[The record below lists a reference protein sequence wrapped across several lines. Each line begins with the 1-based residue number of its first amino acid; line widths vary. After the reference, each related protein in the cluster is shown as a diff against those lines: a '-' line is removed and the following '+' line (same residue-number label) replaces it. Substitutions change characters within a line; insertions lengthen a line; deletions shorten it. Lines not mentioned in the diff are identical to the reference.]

1 MSNLATSFAWLIML
15 QAQPGS
21 EPVDA
26 VAEVSDS
33 GQSTLRAKVISRKAP
48 RYPGLELSKGRQAWV
63 RVAYCIDET
72 GRPQNISVLDSVG
85 TERFEQAALD
95 TVETWQYEPAL
106 VDGVPTWQSRNE
118 VYISFALEHGNEGAK
133 PSFVRQF
140 KKLGRLIDEGK
151 YDEADALFDK
161 VHGSDKLSLYELTK
175 LWAQRVRIEAA
186 RGDFTRL
193 RMALQRA
200 TASDG
205 QWIDKGSYIQLM
217 TLLVKVEVAM
227 GRYAESLQSFRKL
240 VEAAGKSHEEV
251 QALGPAMEEVRA
263 LADSDKAISI
273 TAEIRSSGDC
283 LRCDDSW
290 NFRPMRRRLSLA
302 NVDGRLDS
310 IDMRCDHKRFT
321 SDVSDQVEWQIPESW
336 GTCRIH
342 IYGELGTRFDVIE
355 LPPG

>member
-15 QAQPGS
+15 QAQVAS

-26 VAEVSDS
+26 VAAVSDS
-33 GQSTLRAKVISRKAP
+33 GQLTVPAKVISRKAP
-48 RYPGLELSKGRQAWV
+48 RYPGHELRAGRQAWV
-63 RVAYCIDET
+63 HVAYCIDET
-72 GRPQNISVLDSVG
+72 GKPQNISVLDSVG
-85 TERFEQAALD
+85 TQRFERAALD
-95 TVETWQYEPAL
+95 SVENWQFEPAL

-118 VYISFALEHGNEGAK
+118 VYIMFALEDGNDGAR
-133 PSFVRQF
+133 PSFVRKF
-140 KKLGRLIDEGK
+140 KKISGLITDEN
-151 YDEADALFDK
+151 YDEAEALFDEL
-161 VHGSDKLSLYELTK
+161 HGSDKLSLYELTK

-186 RGDFTRL
+186 RGDFIRL

-205 QWIDKGSYIQLM
+205 EWIDERSYIQLM

-227 GRYAESLQSFRKL
+227 GRYAESLYSFRNL
-240 VEAAGKSHEEV
+240 VEAAGEDHEAV
-251 QALGPAMEEVRA
+251 QGLSPAMAEVRA
-263 LADSDKAISI
+263 LADSDQAFSI
-273 TAEIRSSGDC
+273 AAEIRSSADC
-283 LRCDDSW
+283 LLCNDSW
-290 NFRPMRRRLSLA
+290 HFRPMRRRISLA

-342 IYGELGTRFDVIE
+342 IYGESGTRFDVVE
-355 LPPG
+355 LPAG